1 MLEVNFIEISC
12 NGFST
17 EKGESGVSVSHMK
30 GYHGDF
36 KYLRTDKLIIKQK
49 DQILISNFI
58 LNNWNLIDKIS
69 RLMLCIN
76 LAGQIC

>member
-1 MLEVNFIEISC
+1 MLEVNFTDISC

-36 KYLRTDKLIIKQK
+36 KYLRTDKLIYKAEGSNLNIKFYPEQLEL
-49 DQILISNFI
+49 DRQN
-58 LNNWNLIDKIS
+58 
-69 RLMLCIN
+69 
-76 LAGQIC
+76 Q